1 MSYMLGILVFLGMLA
16 VCWFG
21 FMAAER
27 RSGSTQLGMAPK
39 RASEPHQTSSAS
51 PAGHSSSAQSTSA
64 QSTSAQSTSAPSSPA
79 HSPGPAAPSEPAAD
93 QAAGRSKPA
102 EARTGDRPSQ
112 AS

>member
-64 QSTSAQSTSAPSSPA
+64 QSTSAPSSPA